1 MITGA
6 VMKAIKAILLAVT
19 LLTAYSANSAIYSY
33 ITRSEGTPS
42 NAKYWWT
49 VEYWDTIDVT
59 PNPCFGWAQCT
70 VFIGHRH
77 SDAGEAGPAVSD
89 AYEYLDGIQTYR
101 TVGEVGAA
109 FQRKY
114 SLPRS
119 GTQEHSGPAVTQE
132 CVGMYFK
139 ATTGTANAGGS
150 RMMPSSLC
158 GIVPPPVGKCEFTET
173 SVELTHGQVQLRD
186 IEGHQARQTGYIRCT
201 QTMDVM
207 VYLAGS
213 GGNGMVNLRSN
224 GSLQT
229 RLTIGGVSGS
239 TGLRIRALAATKM
252 PVEFVSTLTKVGTVE
267 AGDFFGSATAILTM
281 P

>member
-1 MITGA
+1 
-6 VMKAIKAILLAVT
+6 MKAMRVIILAVT
-19 LLTAYSANSAIYSY
+19 LLTANSANSAIYSY
-33 ITRSEGTPS
+33 ITKSEGTPS

-49 VEYWDTIDVT
+49 IEYWDAFDTT
-59 PNPCFGWAQCT
+59 PNPCYGWSQCT
-70 VFIGHRH
+70 AFIGHRH

-89 AYEYLDGIQTYR
+89 GYEYLDGIQVYR

-109 FQRKY
+109 FQRKN

-119 GTQEHSGPAVTQE
+119 GTQSHSGPAVTQE
-132 CVGMYFK
+132 CVGIYYK
-139 ATTGTANAGGS
+139 SITGTGSAGGS
-150 RMMPSSLC
+150 AMMPSSLC

-173 SVELTHGQVQLRD
+173 SIELTHGQVQLKN
-186 IEGHQARQTGYIRCT
+186 IEGHQARQTGYVRCT
-201 QTMDVM
+201 QEMDVM

-213 GGNGMVNLRSN
+213 AGNGMVNLRSD

-229 RLTIGGVSGS
+229 RLTIAGVSGS
-239 TGLRIRALAATKM
+239 TGVKIRALAGTKM
-252 PVEFVSTLTKVGTVE
+252 PLEFASTLTKVGAVE

>member
-1 MITGA
+1 MQAIR
-6 VMKAIKAILLAVT
+6 VMLLAVM

-33 ITRSEGTPS
+33 ITRSEGTPE
-42 NAKYWWT
+42 NARYWWT
-49 VEYWDTIDVT
+49 IEYWDTVDAT
-59 PNPCFGWAQCT
+59 PNPCYRWGQCT

-77 SDAGEAGPAVSD
+77 SDAGEAGPGVSD
-89 AYEYLDGIQTYR
+89 GNEYLDGIQNLP
-101 TVGEVGAA
+101 TVGDIGRA
-109 FQRKY
+109 FQQKY

-119 GTQEHSGPAVTQE
+119 GTQTHVGPAVTQE
-132 CVGMYFK
+132 CVGMYYK
-139 ATTGTANAGGS
+139 ATTGTAGSGGS
-150 RMMPSSLC
+150 AMMPSSLC

-173 SVELTHGQVQLRD
+173 SIELTHGQVQLKD
-186 IEGHQARQTGYIRCT
+186 IEGNQARQTGYIRCT

-207 VYLAGS
+207 VYAAGA
-213 GGNGMVNLRSN
+213 GGNGMVNLRSD
-224 GSLQT
+224 GSLKS

>member
-1 MITGA
+1 
-6 VMKAIKAILLAVT
+6 
-19 LLTAYSANSAIYSY
+19 
-33 ITRSEGTPS
+33 
-42 NAKYWWT
+42 
-49 VEYWDTIDVT
+49 
-59 PNPCFGWAQCT
+59 
-70 VFIGHRH
+70 
-77 SDAGEAGPAVSD
+77 
-89 AYEYLDGIQTYR
+89 
-101 TVGEVGAA
+101 
-109 FQRKY
+109 
-114 SLPRS
+114 
-119 GTQEHSGPAVTQE
+119 
-132 CVGMYFK
+132 MYFK
-139 ATTGTANAGGS
+139 TTTGTTDAGGS

-173 SVELTHGQVQLRD
+173 SIELTHGQVQLRD

-213 GGNGMVNLRSN
+213 AGNGMVNLRSD

-239 TGLRIRALAATKM
+239 TGVRIHALAATKM
-252 PVEFVSTLTKVGTVE
+252 PLEFMSTLTKVGTVE

>member
-1 MITGA
+1 
-6 VMKAIKAILLAVT
+6 MKAIKAILLAVT

-33 ITRSEGTPS
+33 ITRSEGTPE
-42 NAKYWWT
+42 NARYWWT
-49 VEYWDTIDVT
+49 IEYWDTVDAT
-59 PNPCFGWAQCT
+59 PNPCYGWGQCT

-77 SDAGEAGPAVSD
+77 SDAGEAGPGVSD
-89 AYEYLDGIQTYR
+89 GMEYLDGIQTLR
-101 TVGEVGAA
+101 TVGDVGAA

-119 GTQEHSGPAVTQE
+119 GTQDHVGPAVTQE
-132 CVGMYFK
+132 CVGMYYK
-139 ATTGTANAGGS
+139 TTTGTASAGGS

-173 SVELTHGQVQLRD
+173 SIELTHGQVQLRD

-213 GGNGMVNLRSN
+213 AGNGMVNLRSD

-239 TGLRIRALAATKM
+239 TGVRIHALAATKM
-252 PVEFVSTLTKVGTVE
+252 PLEFMSTLTKVGTVE

>member
-1 MITGA
+1 
-6 VMKAIKAILLAVT
+6 MKAIKAIFLAVT

-33 ITRSEGTPS
+33 ITRSEGTPE

-49 VEYWDTIDVT
+49 IEYWDTVDAT
-59 PNPCFGWAQCT
+59 PNPCYRASQCT

-77 SDAGEAGPAVSD
+77 SDGGEAGPGVSD
-89 AYEYLDGIQTYR
+89 GNEYLDGIQNLP
-101 TVGEVGAA
+101 TVGDVGAA

-119 GTQEHSGPAVTQE
+119 GTQNHVGPAVTQE
-132 CVGMYFK
+132 CVGMYYK
-139 ATTGTANAGGS
+139 MSTGTGSAGGS
-150 RMMPSSLC
+150 AMMSNSLC

-207 VYLAGS
+207 VYAAGA
-213 GGNGMVNLRSN
+213 GGNGMVNLRN
-224 GSLQT
+224 DGSLKS
-229 RLTIGGVSGS
+229 RLTIGGVNGA

-252 PVEFVSTLTKVGTVE
+252 PVEFVSTLTKAGTVE

>member
-1 MITGA
+1 
-6 VMKAIKAILLAVT
+6 MKAIKAILLAVT

-33 ITRSEGTPS
+33 ITRSDGTPE

-49 VEYWDTIDVT
+49 IEYWDTVDAT
-59 PNPCFGWAQCT
+59 PNPCYRTSPQCT

-77 SDAGEAGPAVSD
+77 SDGGEAGPGVSD
-89 AYEYLDGIQTYR
+89 GNEYLDGIQGLA
-101 TVGEVGAA
+101 TVGDVGRE
-109 FQRKY
+109 FQKKY

-119 GTQEHSGPAVTQE
+119 GTQNHVGPAVTQE
-132 CVGMYFK
+132 CVGMYYK
-139 ATTGTANAGGS
+139 TSTGTADSWGS
-150 RMMPSSLC
+150 LMMPSSLC

-173 SVELTHGQVQLRD
+173 SIELTHGQVQLKD

-201 QTMDVM
+201 EEMDVM

-213 GGNGMVNLRSN
+213 AGNGMVNLRN
-224 GSLQT
+224 DGSLQT

-239 TGLRIRALAATKM
+239 TGVRIHALPSIKM
-252 PVEFVSTLTKVGTVE
+252 PLEFMSTLTKVGTVE